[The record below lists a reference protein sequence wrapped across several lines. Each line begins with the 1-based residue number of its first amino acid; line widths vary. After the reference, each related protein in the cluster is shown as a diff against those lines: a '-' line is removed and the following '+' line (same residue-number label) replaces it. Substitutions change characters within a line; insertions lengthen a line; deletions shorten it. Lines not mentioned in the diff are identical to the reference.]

1 MNTRKAEIYE
11 FLMLDFLS
19 NDFLCADPEIV
30 ISRYFKFSCK
40 FRSKLSAAAET
51 GSRDFY
57 DFIIFLLP

>member
-30 ISRYFKFSCK
+30 ISNLAASSD
-40 FRSKLSAAAET
+40 RS
-51 GSRDFY
+51 
-57 DFIIFLLP
+57 FLLLPKPALEIFTIL